1 MIAAWRAV
9 SVRTRLA
16 VVAAGCVV
24 LLLVALVLL
33 DVEPPAEP
41 ARPEPTEAPV
51 LAPPPPP
58 ATVPVPEQVTRLV

>member
-9 SVRTRLA
+9 SVRARLGL
-16 VVAAGCVV
+16 VAAGCVV

-58 ATVPVPEQVTRLV
+58 ATVPVPEPVTRLV

>member
-1 MIAAWRAV
+1 M
-9 SVRTRLA
+9 
-16 VVAAGCVV
+16 

-58 ATVPVPEQVTRLV
+58 ATVPVPEPVTRLV

>member
-1 MIAAWRAV
+1 MISAWRAV

-33 DVEPPAEP
+33 DVEPAAEP
-41 ARPEPTEAPV
+41 GRPEPTEAPV

-58 ATVPVPEQVTRLV
+58 ATGPVPEPVTRLV

>member
-1 MIAAWRAV
+1 MRAEWRAL
-9 SVRTRLA
+9 STRARLGL
-16 VVAAGCVV
+16 VAAGCVV

-58 ATVPVPEQVTRLV
+58 ATVPVPEPVTRLV